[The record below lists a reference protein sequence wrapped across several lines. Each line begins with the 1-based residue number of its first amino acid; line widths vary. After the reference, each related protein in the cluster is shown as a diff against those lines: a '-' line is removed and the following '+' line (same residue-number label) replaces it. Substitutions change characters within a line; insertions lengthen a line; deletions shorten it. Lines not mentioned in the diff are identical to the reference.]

1 MYIFAHTCM
10 VRAELG
16 SLDDHVRKTA
26 QRNARKLRDPR
37 SYVEKAADK
46 HKRKCV
52 DRDGDPAKKEA
63 KTKADAINDPRQER
77 TLLPT
82 PIKAIQGHEGS
93 AKKKA
98 DAINDPG
105 RERTP
110 LPTPIKANQSHE
122 GSAKTKADAINDP
135 GRKRTPLPT
144 PMKANKVQR
153 GSVPEKIKTLL
164 PAASEP
170 WTDIS

>member
-1 MYIFAHTCM
+1 M
-10 VRAELG
+10 R
-16 SLDDHVRKTA
+16 RTA

-52 DRDGDPAKKEA
+52 DPDGDPAKKEA
-63 KTKADAINDPRQER
+63 KTKADAINDP
-77 TLLPT
+77 
-82 PIKAIQGHEGS
+82 
-93 AKKKA
+93 
-98 DAINDPG
+98 G

-110 LPTPIKANQSHE
+110 LPS
-122 GSAKTKADAINDP
+122 
-135 GRKRTPLPT
+135 

-153 GSVPEKIKTLL
+153 GSVPDKIKTLL